1 MKQHELGEWGT
12 LVLGLYRA
20 SHETALEEF
29 QDAALACVRPLVSFD
44 ASMWGTA
51 TLTDQGIDIHTLHLH
66 RKSPEMMAEYEPL
79 KDLDDAAIS
88 LIGLPRATRSFDSDL
103 LGGPDERRRE
113 FRDVLRRHDQNHI
126 LITTRHDPATRF
138 TQWISLFRGDPAAAG
153 SEEDIR
159 RLDGLAPHLMQAL
172 TFNRA
177 VHLGKLDA
185 GQSTARGAAI
195 ADQRG
200 VPYYSE
206 AGFDEML
213 RREWSDW
220 NGGAIPRE
228 VLEHFLLGNGHYL
241 GRTLVL
247 SHRTQQGLL
256 FLHARPRRP
265 VDELSPREHVIAQLM
280 AMGKTYK
287 EIAKALERSPA
298 TVRNQIRSIY
308 QKMGVTNIAGLIEG
322 LRL

>member
-1 MKQHELGEWGT
+1 MKKHELGEWGA
-12 LVLGLYRA
+12 LLLGLYRA

-103 LGGPDERRRE
+103 LGGPDERR
-113 FRDVLRRHDQNHI
+113 
-126 LITTRHDPATRF
+126 
-138 TQWISLFRGDPAAAG
+138 
-153 SEEDIR
+153 
-159 RLDGLAPHLMQAL
+159 
-172 TFNRA
+172 
-177 VHLGKLDA
+177 
-185 GQSTARGAAI
+185 
-195 ADQRG
+195 
-200 VPYYSE
+200 PYYSE

-265 VDELSPREHVIAQLM
+265 VDELSPREHVIAELM

-308 QKMGVTNIAGLIEG
+308 QKLGVTNIAGLIEG
-322 LRL
+322 LRP